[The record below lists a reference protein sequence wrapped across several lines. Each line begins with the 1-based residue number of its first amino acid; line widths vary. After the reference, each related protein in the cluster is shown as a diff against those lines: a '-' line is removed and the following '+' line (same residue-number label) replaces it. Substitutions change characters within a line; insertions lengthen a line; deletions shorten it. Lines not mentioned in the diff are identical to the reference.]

1 MILDPETNKY
11 IHFGEWSFEDYTKH
25 KDKKRRDEFLKRN
38 HKWKNYPN
46 IVRHILLIIYY
57 GNLIKII

>member
-25 KDKKRRDEFLKRN
+25 KDKKRRNEFLKRN
-38 HKWKNYPN
+38 HKWKDYPKYSPAYLAYY
-46 IVRHILLIIYY
+46 ILW
-57 GNLIKII
+57 